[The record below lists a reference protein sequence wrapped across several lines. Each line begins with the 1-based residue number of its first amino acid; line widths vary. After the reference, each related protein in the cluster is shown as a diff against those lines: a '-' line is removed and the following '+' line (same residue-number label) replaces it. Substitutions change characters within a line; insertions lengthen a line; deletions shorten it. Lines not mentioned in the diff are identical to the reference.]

1 MKSTWSST
9 SSYRSLARVRFGN
22 STVALGG
29 LLVLLLIGGVALSQ
43 ATGPVQDTPRTG
55 ERDATEPTETPAA
68 AALQFDVVA
77 GDTEYRI
84 NRLIEQMTLRE
95 KIGQLVQV
103 YPNDDP
109 LNEEL
114 AAQIRNGDVG
124 SIFYPGNAA
133 VVQEAQ
139 RIALNESRLGI
150 PLIIARDVVHGFRTI
165 FPIPL
170 GQAASWNPELVEQAA
185 MVAAQEAKS
194 EGIDWTFAPMLDVCR
209 DPRWGRVAET
219 LGEDPKLTSDLAAA
233 MVRGF
238 QQEGDDGLR
247 GLAACAKHFVAYGLS
262 EGGRDYARA
271 SLSQA
276 DLHNIHL
283 PPFKASVQAGCRT
296 LMTTFSEVNG
306 VPGTAHR
313 ELIEG
318 VLKGDWNFGGLV
330 VSDWGSIVEMVAHG
344 FSPDNAGAA
353 QAAMLAGVD
362 MDMCSP
368 AYSDHMLQHIK
379 SGIVSEERLDDA
391 VRRVLRLK
399 VELQSV
405 GDSNTAKSLLTPDSL
420 ELAREAAR
428 QSLVLL
434 KNDNVLPLQ
443 MGNLDKVAIIGPL
456 SDEPQQQLG
465 CWVLDGKPAD
475 SITPLKDLQSRLAG
489 NAQVVY
495 ERGAASSF
503 SSDESGIA
511 KAVEAAR
518 GADVALLFVGEDA
531 VLSGEA
537 RSRAHLSMPGVQ
549 PKLVEEVAAT
559 GTPTVVVVLAGRPL
573 AIQGCVAAA
582 DAVLYAW
589 HPGTMAGPAITDVLF
604 GEVSPSGKLPITFPR
619 AAGQIPIYYSR
630 HNTGRP
636 APDNYAPLIGSG
648 LDDLPEQYQYRS
660 HYLDVDPN
668 PLFPFGYGLSY
679 AEFKYSDLELSTS
692 AIKPDQVLGVR
703 VTLANTGD
711 TAATEVSQLY
721 VRDRAARMVR
731 PIRELKAYRRTT
743 LDAGESTVLEFAIP
757 AQELGY
763 YDNRKQYV
771 LEPGQYDVWVGA
783 DSTATL
789 GAEFRLVDEN
799 RSSIRQDLASPRFE
813 GDSSRQ

>member
-1 MKSTWSST
+1 MKTTWSSRT
-9 SSYRSLARVRFGN
+9 RHRTLAPVGLGSSTFALA
-22 STVALGG
+22 L
-29 LLVLLLIGGVALSQ
+29 LLVLFPISDVVLGQ
-43 ATGPVQDTPRTG
+43 ATGPAQDAPRPGARESTK
-55 ERDATEPTETPAA
+55 APVA

-95 KIGQLVQV
+95 KIGQLVQI

-109 LNEEL
+109 LNKNL
-114 AAQIRNGDVG
+114 AEQIRNGDVG

-139 RIALNESRLGI
+139 RIAVDESRLGI

-170 GQAASWNPELVEQAA
+170 GQAASWNPELIEQAA
-185 MVAAQEAKS
+185 IVAAREAKS

-219 LGEDPKLTSDLAAA
+219 LGEDPKLTGDLAAA

-238 QQEGDDGLR
+238 QQEDDNGLH
-247 GLAACAKHFVAYGLS
+247 GVAACAKHFVAYGLS

-283 PPFKASVQAGCRT
+283 SPFKASVQAGCRT

-313 ELIEG
+313 ELLEG
-318 VLKGDWNFGGLV
+318 VLKRDWCFGGLV

-344 FSPDNAGAA
+344 FSPDNASAA
-353 QAAMLAGVD
+353 RAAMLAGVD

-368 AYSDHMLQHIK
+368 AYSDHLLQHVR
-379 SGIVSEERLDDA
+379 SGVVSEERLDDA

-399 VELQSV
+399 VELQS
-405 GDSNTAKSLLTPDSL
+405 TADATASQPLLAPASL
-420 ELAREAAR
+420 ELAREVAR

-434 KNDNVLPLQ
+434 KNDDVLPLQ
-443 MGNLDKVAIIGPL
+443 MGDVNKIAIIGPL

-465 CWVLDGKPAD
+465 CWALDGKPTD

-489 NAQVVY
+489 NAHVLFA
-495 ERGAASSF
+495 RGATSSF
-503 SSDESGIA
+503 SSDESGIE
-511 KAVEAAR
+511 KAVEAAH

-549 PKLVEEVAAT
+549 SKLVEQVAAT
-559 GTPTVVVVLAGRPL
+559 GTPTVVVVLSGRPL

-604 GEVSPSGKLPITFPR
+604 GKVSPSGKLPITFPR
-619 AAGQIPIYYSR
+619 TVGQIPIYYSR

-636 APDNYAPLIGSG
+636 APDNYSPLIGSG
-648 LDDLPEQYQYRS
+648 LGDLPEQYQYRS
-660 HYLDVDPN
+660 HYLDVDPQ

-679 AEFKYSDLELSTS
+679 ADFEYTDLELSTS
-692 AIKPDQVLGVR
+692 AIKLDQVLGIR
-703 VTLANTGD
+703 VTLANTGK
-711 TAATEVSQLY
+711 TAATEISQLY
-721 VRDRAARMVR
+721 IRDRVARVVR

-763 YDNRKQYV
+763 YDNCQQYV
-771 LEPGQYDVWVGA
+771 LEPGQYDVWVGT

-789 GAEFRLVDEN
+789 GAEFRLVDGN
-799 RSSIRQDLASPRFE
+799 RSSIRQDLASPRFK
-813 GDSSRQ
+813 GPHDSSRQ